1 MATQQQ
7 SNLSVYRPKQIL
19 LIGLGGVGGRVVNRI
34 MASVPEKNRSYVQ
47 AVSIDTDVGEIQK
60 LNNIPVENHIVLGD
74 NTTVGGYMKKNP
86 DVKDWMVQGKAL
98 DIIKTRNTK
107 NGAKQ
112 IRMISRIALRATNDQ
127 GDLGKKI
134 ESAINKVNAVD
145 GKMQSSGLKVVVVC
159 SVAGGTGA
167 GTVLQ
172 VPMYLEDAIR
182 NTYDQ
187 SSVEFECAMLMPDA
201 FETTL
206 SYENYINAKVNG
218 YAVIRELMTLNT
230 GKMRRYEYF
239 DVHEVDTTD
248 KRIAPYGRI
257 MLFDNTNGK
266 GEAITGAVNTTHVPL
281 MADALV
287 EYLFGPASTI
297 ITSALDNTLKKVYD
311 TDGAGIFGA
320 VGRSALVYP
329 KRLYQQY
336 AVSNWVKSSISKTW
350 LSADEMVEKSFNE
363 EVRQARKNGRT
374 APDEK
379 RKYELYTEIINEKSK
394 GNTKSLFF
402 LDIKNQ
408 LLEKSEDEDEPMEL
422 RERLANIYW
431 SSVCNELLSKL
442 IYNNKEI
449 LSASNSTNLLASF
462 TYRNREGLDTAKK
475 GFTKYYIA
483 LNGLRSKVNFYARE
497 FMCPTEANNP
507 SFYKEDDKE
516 THLNCFI
523 KKYNFH
529 PVALRGFLYEL
540 YEIMQKNISKTE
552 IENPEL
558 NTVESWDK
566 MLEKK
571 NGRAT
576 QVGNY
581 RNRMQNS
588 AVAVLKSDLAKAMLI
603 YLEEMIKEVEDLFI
617 SVKKV
622 EAFFD
627 NDAKKTLDGIEKLA
641 KAPDTVVAGSA
652 LSAINCW
659 NTLEGIIHGGEEG
672 AEVIDNELSKKLN
685 EMIYRGYYKHVDS
698 KTVAS
703 TKKSNYDFRIPTD
716 YNTILVNELQRHFY
730 DMVSITYRS
739 VFPENIVEAVKYDCG
754 VKNYWNILNDQSV
767 VEIPAEEL
775 FCENPYDEDLCK
787 MAEDKNLPAFEVVGS
802 LSNLLSFA
810 LSKSE
815 PRCGRVN
822 IVSGGH
828 SNKYMI
834 MSRSI
839 LAQVSDQSNID
850 NGGVSEITTDESAII
865 TGVPTNSIMGEHVNA
880 CFDGKSENVITFV
893 SVHAALEPSDFL
905 GFLAPTSDEDDPQ
918 DSMNYY
924 REYRKYMNKVAADP
938 KMITPHLD
946 RNWHIGGKLID
957 ITKEHTVS
965 SWRYAAKAFVYGFIY
980 NTIRIDADGT
990 VIFGE
995 YGNKNFF
1002 GISHT
1007 GEREEEFITT
1017 EQKADVSGS
1026 KMTFAEKTDINN
1038 YILYKIFEKLMSYD
1052 NLTTAIIN
1060 DAEERLYEEVKSGQK
1075 EFIKKALE
1083 DESVANMSYNCIL
1096 DVIDGYYKGASN
1108 VRFNQKDYIDE
1119 TTTYM
1124 FEILITKIF
1133 NQVKDGTQS
1142 LAKIR
1147 EVSKK
1152 TLEILYRKA
1161 ICDEIVKPEPV
1172 TAASAEGE
1180 ADDYEAQLELLLGSL
1195 DSDAADSQ
1203 SNPFSEKG
1211 RFSKER
1217 AMNLIDLLLR
1227 KSEI

>member
-1 MATQQQ
+1 MATQQ
-7 SNLSVYRPKQIL
+7 SNSSVYRPKQIL
-19 LIGLGGVGGRVVNRI
+19 LIGLGGVGGRVVKRI
-34 MASVPEKNRSYVQ
+34 MARVPAENKPYVQ
-47 AVSIDTDVGEIQK
+47 AVSIDTDIGEIKQLK
-60 LNNIPVENHIVLGD
+60 NIPVDNHIVLGD
-74 NTTVGGYMKKNP
+74 NITVGGYMKDNP
-86 DVKDWMVQGKAL
+86 DVKDWMVKGAAL
-98 DIIKTRNTK
+98 DIIKHRNTK

-134 ESAINKVNAVD
+134 ERAINKVNTVD
-145 GKMQSSGLKVVVVC
+145 GKMQSSGLKVVIVC

-187 SSVEFECAMLMPDA
+187 SSVEFECAMLMPDT

-206 SYENYINAKVNG
+206 SHENYINAKVNG
-218 YAVIRELMTLNT
+218 YAVIRELMSLNT

-257 MLFDNTNGK
+257 MLFDSTNGK
-266 GEAITGAVNTTHVPL
+266 GEAITGAVDTTHVPL
-281 MADALV
+281 MADSLF
-287 EYLFGPASTI
+287 EYLFGPASI
-297 ITSALDNTLKKVYD
+297 KITSALDNTLKKVYD
-311 TDGAGIFGA
+311 TDGAGVFGA

-329 KRLYQQY
+329 KRMYQQY
-336 AVSNWVKSSISKTW
+336 AMSKWISSSLSTTW
-350 LSADEMVEKSFNE
+350 LYADEKAAKSYSD
-363 EVRQARKNGRT
+363 EVREAKKNGNST
-374 APDEK
+374 PDEK
-379 RKYELYTEIINEKSK
+379 RKYVHYANAVYNSD
-394 GNTKSLFF
+394 SPFF
-402 LDIKNQ
+402 TDIRNQ
-408 LLEKSEDEDEPMEL
+408 LTGAGGSDVNEDEEYDET
-422 RERLANIYW
+422 LAEKYW
-431 SSVCNELLSKL
+431 SSVWEEVEETL
-442 IYNNKEI
+442 IYKNES
-449 LSASNSTNLLASF
+449 LATASDGVTLDDSF
-462 TYRNREGLDTAKK
+462 TYRNRKGLGAAKD
-475 GFTKYYIA
+475 GFRNYYQV
-483 LNGLRSKVNFYARE
+483 LTGLESRINSFARE
-497 FMCPTEANNP
+497 FMCPTEAKDPN
-507 SFYKEDDKE
+507 FYENDTKEI
-516 THLNCFI
+516 HFNHFI
-523 KKYNFH
+523 KKSNLH
-529 PVALRGFLYEL
+529 PVALRCFLYEL
-540 YEIMQKNISKTE
+540 YWLMMEEISDKEVISPDRHE
-552 IENPEL
+552 DEF
-558 NTVESWDK
+558 WDK

-571 NGRAT
+571 KNRDIEIS
-576 QVGNY
+576 NY
-581 RNRMQNS
+581 RNELLEDTKT
-588 AVAVLKSDLAKAMLI
+588 VLKSNLAKAMLV
-603 YLEEMIKEVEDLFI
+603 YVEEMIKEVEDLFD

-622 EAFFD
+622 KAFFV
-627 NDAKKTLDGIEKLA
+627 NDAKCSLSGIEKVA
-641 KAPDTVVAGSA
+641 NSPDTVVAGSA

-685 EMIYRGYYKHVDS
+685 EMIYQGYFKHADS
-698 KTVAS
+698 KSSAR
-703 TKKSNYDFRIPTD
+703 KSNYNIRIPTD
-716 YNTILVNELQRHFY
+716 YNVILVSELQRYFLNL
-730 DMVSITYRS
+730 VTITYSR
-739 VFPENIVEAVKYDCG
+739 VFPENIIEAVKYDCG

-767 VEIPAEEL
+767 VELPVEDL
-775 FCENPYDEDLCK
+775 FCDNPYDEELYK
-787 MAEDKNLPAFEVVGS
+787 MAVDKNLPAFDVVET

-810 LSKSE
+810 LGKSE

-822 IVSGGH
+822 IAGGGY

-834 MSRSI
+834 MKRSVLTQI
-839 LAQVSDQSNID
+839 SDQSNLD
-850 NGGVSEITTDESAII
+850 NGGVSEITYDEAEIIPGVRTDL
-865 TGVPTNSIMGEHVNA
+865 IMGEHVNA
-880 CFDGKSENVITFV
+880 CFNGKSENVITFV
-893 SVHAALEPSDFL
+893 SIHAALEPSDFV

-965 SWRYAAKAFVYGFIY
+965 SWRYVAKAFVYGFIY

-1026 KMTFAEKTDINN
+1026 KMTVAERTDINS
-1038 YILYKIFEKLMSYD
+1038 YILYNIFEKLMSYD

-1108 VRFNQKDYIDE
+1108 ARFNQKDYIDE

-1217 AMNLIDLLLR
+1217 AMDLIDLLLR